1 MDFLQCV
8 LKLKY
13 ATYIRRAFAIMLV
26 RKNNVF
32 DVKREDKMCWY
43 SPVLPFNRAYPEN
56 ANSNTCAPNTLKFHT
71 FCGLCVTK
79 QCFKFELDILNSSG
93 VIAT

>member
-1 MDFLQCV
+1 MGTHQ
-8 LKLKY
+8 
-13 ATYIRRAFAIMLV
+13 RN
-26 RKNNVF
+26 RK
-32 DVKREDKMCWY
+32 R
-43 SPVLPFNRAYPEN
+43 PTRFNRAYPEN

-79 QCFKFELDILNSSG
+79 QCFKFELDILNGSG

>member
-1 MDFLQCV
+1 MTSLLV
-8 LKLKY
+8 L
-13 ATYIRRAFAIMLV
+13 
-26 RKNNVF
+26 
-32 DVKREDKMCWY
+32 
-43 SPVLPFNRAYPEN
+43 NRAYPEN

-79 QCFKFELDILNSSG
+79 QCFKFELDILNSSE

>member
-1 MDFLQCV
+1 MGGEMRIL
-8 LKLKY
+8 Y
-13 ATYIRRAFAIMLV
+13 NMLHH
-26 RKNNVF
+26 
-32 DVKREDKMCWY
+32 
-43 SPVLPFNRAYPEN
+43 SNRAYPEN
-56 ANSNTCAPNTLKFHT
+56 ANSNTCAPNTLKFDT